1 MCLTPFMCAEI
12 PVFARIKVRY
22 GFWTQPQS
30 GDCDTQIVRA
40 GESCALS
47 RSASTLRRLGRRL
60 SVTRGAAA
68 WAAVSMESHVVGR
81 VEGTL
86 TTSSQPLF
94 RLKGIFV
101 TNMFCQGP
109 QSLWHHSPHSTVV

>member
-1 MCLTPFMCAEI
+1 MYLTPFMCAEI
-12 PVFARIKVRY
+12 LMFARIKVRY
-22 GFWTQPQS
+22 GFWTHSRKVEIVTRRLS
-30 GDCDTQIVRA
+30 GPENPV
-40 GESCALS
+40 
-47 RSASTLRRLGRRL
+47 RSAGLPPPRRLGRRL

-109 QSLWHHSPHSTVV
+109 QSL